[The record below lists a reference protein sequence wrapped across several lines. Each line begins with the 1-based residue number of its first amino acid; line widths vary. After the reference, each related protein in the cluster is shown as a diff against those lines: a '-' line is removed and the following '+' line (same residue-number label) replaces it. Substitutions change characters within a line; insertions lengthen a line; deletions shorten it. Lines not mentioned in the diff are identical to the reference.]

1 LTKNSYGITFSFK
14 GDIHL
19 DNSMTENR
27 SEQVK
32 KKEFE
37 ELFLPLLDNLYSIAL
52 RMTRNEKDAEDLVQE
67 TYLKAFRFFHRF
79 ERGTNARAWVL
90 TILTNTFRTRYRK
103 KKQEPNMVDFE
114 AVENFCLADEMV
126 KEITAADKSKAQG
139 AEIVTT
145 ILKDY
150 VSDDVI
156 EALEN
161 VPEQFRLAVLLS
173 DVEGFSYQEI
183 SEILGISVGTVK
195 SRIFRGRK
203 ILQKQL
209 WDFAKQRGILKG
221 K

>member
-1 LTKNSYGITFSFK
+1 MVFTGEYI
-14 GDIHL
+14 L
-19 DNSMTENR
+19 DNFMTENKAD
-27 SEQVK
+27 QAK
-32 KKEFE
+32 KREFE

-79 ERGTNARAWVL
+79 ERGTNARAWAL

-103 KKQEPNMVDFE
+103 KKQEPAMVDFE

-126 KEITAADKSKAQG
+126 KEITASDKSEARS
-139 AEIVTT
+139 ADIVTSV
-145 ILKDY
+145 LKDY
-150 VSDDVI
+150 VSDDII

-161 VPEQFRLAVLLS
+161 VPEQFRIAVLLS

-209 WDFAKQRGILKG
+209 WDFARQRGIVKG

>member
-1 LTKNSYGITFSFK
+1 
-14 GDIHL
+14 
-19 DNSMTENR
+19 MTENR

>member
-1 LTKNSYGITFSFK
+1 M
-14 GDIHL
+14 
-19 DNSMTENR
+19 DNFMTENKT
-27 SEQVK
+27 EQAK
-32 KKEFE
+32 KREFE
-37 ELFLPLLDNLYSIAL
+37 ELFVPLLDNLYSIAL
-52 RMTRNEKDAEDLVQE
+52 RMTRNERDAEDLVQE
-67 TYLKAFRFFHRF
+67 TYLKAYRFFHRF
-79 ERGTNARAWVL
+79 ERGTNARAWIL

-126 KEITAADKSKAQG
+126 KEIAAADKSEAQG
-139 AEIVTT
+139 ADIVTS

-150 VSDDVI
+150 VSDDII
-156 EALEN
+156 EALET
-161 VPEQFRLAVLLS
+161 VPEQFRIAVLLS

-183 SEILGISVGTVK
+183 SEILSISVGTVK

>member
-1 LTKNSYGITFSFK
+1 M
-14 GDIHL
+14 

-27 SEQVK
+27 AEQAK

-52 RMTRNEKDAEDLVQE
+52 RMTRNEKDAEELVQE

-103 KKQEPNMVDFE
+103 KKQEPSMVDFE

-126 KEITAADKSKAQG
+126 KEITASDKSVAQG
-139 AEIVTT
+139 AEIVTA

-161 VPEQFRLAVLLS
+161 VPEQFRMAVLLS

-209 WDFAKQRGILKG
+209 WEFAKQRGILKG

>member
-1 LTKNSYGITFSFK
+1 MSDSK
-14 GDIHL
+14 
-19 DNSMTENR
+19 

-32 KKEFE
+32 KKEYE
-37 ELFLPLLDNLYSIAL
+37 DLFLPLLDNLYSIAL

-67 TYLKAFRFFHRF
+67 SYLKAFRFFHRF
-79 ERGTNARAWVL
+79 ERGTNARAWIL

-103 KKQEPNMVDFE
+103 KKQEPDMVDYD
-114 AVENFCLADEMV
+114 AVENFCMADEMV
-126 KEITAADKSKAQG
+126 KEITAADKSEARG

-145 ILKDY
+145 VLKDY

-156 EALEN
+156 KALED
-161 VPEQFRLAVLLS
+161 VPEQFRIAVLLS

-209 WDFAKQRGILKG
+209 WDFAKQRGILKD

>member
-1 LTKNSYGITFSFK
+1 
-14 GDIHL
+14 
-19 DNSMTENR
+19 MTENKTD
-27 SEQVK
+27 QAK
-32 KKEFE
+32 KREFE

-52 RMTRNEKDAEDLVQE
+52 RMTRNERDAEDLVQE

-79 ERGTNARAWVL
+79 ERGTNARAWIL

-126 KEITAADKSKAQG
+126 QEITAADKSEARG
-139 AEIVTT
+139 AEVVTE

-150 VSDDVI
+150 VSDDII
-156 EALEN
+156 EALES
-161 VPEQFRLAVLLS
+161 VPDQFRIAVLLS

>member
-1 LTKNSYGITFSFK
+1 
-14 GDIHL
+14 L
-19 DNSMTENR
+19 DNIMAENKTE
-27 SEQVK
+27 QAK
-32 KKEFE
+32 KREFE

-52 RMTRNEKDAEDLVQE
+52 RMARNERDAEDLVQE
-67 TYLKAFRFFHRF
+67 TFLKAFRFFHRF
-79 ERGTNARAWVL
+79 ERGTNARAWIL

-126 KEITAADKSKAQG
+126 KEITATDKSEAQG
-139 AEIVTT
+139 AEVVTS

-150 VSDDVI
+150 VSDDII
-156 EALEN
+156 EALEE
-161 VPEQFRLAVLLS
+161 VPDQFRIAVLLS

-183 SEILGISVGTVK
+183 SEILNISVGTVK

>member
-1 LTKNSYGITFSFK
+1 MTKLFHKLKMVFTGEYI
-14 GDIHL
+14 L
-19 DNSMTENR
+19 DNFMTENKTD
-27 SEQVK
+27 QVK
-32 KKEFE
+32 KREFE

-79 ERGTNARAWVL
+79 ERGTNARAWAL

-103 KKQEPNMVDFE
+103 KKQEPAMVDFE

-126 KEITAADKSKAQG
+126 KEITASDKSEARS
-139 AEIVTT
+139 ADIVTSV
-145 ILKDY
+145 LKDY
-150 VSDDVI
+150 VSDDII
-156 EALEN
+156 EALES
-161 VPEQFRLAVLLS
+161 VPEQFRIAVLLS

-209 WDFAKQRGILKG
+209 WEFARQRGIVKG

>member
-1 LTKNSYGITFSFK
+1 MSEIKT
-14 GDIHL
+14 
-19 DNSMTENR
+19 
-27 SEQVK
+27 EQVK

-37 ELFLPLLDNLYSIAL
+37 ALFLPLLDNLYSIAL

-67 TYLKAFRFFHRF
+67 SYLKAFRFFHRF
-79 ERGTNARAWVL
+79 ERGTNARAWIL

-103 KKQEPNMVDFE
+103 KKQEPDMVDYD
-114 AVENFCLADEMV
+114 AVENFCMADEMV
-126 KEITAADKSKAQG
+126 KEITAADKSEARG
-139 AEIVTT
+139 AEIVTSL
-145 ILKDY
+145 LKDY

-156 EALEN
+156 EALES
-161 VPEQFRLAVLLS
+161 VPEQFRIAVLLS

-209 WDFAKQRGILKG
+209 WDFAKQRGILKE
-221 K
+221 KNP

>member
-1 LTKNSYGITFSFK
+1 
-14 GDIHL
+14 L
-19 DNSMTENR
+19 DNFMTENR
-27 SEQVK
+27 ADQAK

-126 KEITAADKSKAQG
+126 KEITAADKSEAQS
-139 AEIVTT
+139 ADIVTA

-150 VSDDVI
+150 VSDDII

-161 VPEQFRLAVLLS
+161 VPEQFRIAVLLS

>member
-1 LTKNSYGITFSFK
+1 MAETQT
-14 GDIHL
+14 DQ
-19 DNSMTENR
+19 D
-27 SEQVK
+27 K

-37 ELFLPLLDNLYSIAL
+37 GLFLPLLDNLYSIAL

-103 KKQEPNMVDFE
+103 KKQEPDMVDFD
-114 AVENFCLADEMV
+114 AVENFCLADELV
-126 KEITAADKSKAQG
+126 KEITASDKSEAQG
-139 AEIVTT
+139 AEAVTAL
-145 ILKDY
+145 LKDY
-150 VSDDVI
+150 VSDDI
-156 EALEN
+156 IKALEN
-161 VPEQFRLAVLLS
+161 VPEQFRIAVLLS

-183 SEILGISVGTVK
+183 SEILSISVGTVK

-221 K
+221 SHG

>member
-1 LTKNSYGITFSFK
+1 MHNKMNSITDTK
-14 GDIHL
+14 
-19 DNSMTENR
+19 
-27 SEQVK
+27 SEQAK

-37 ELFLPLLDNLYSIAL
+37 DLFLPLLDNLYSIAL
-52 RMTRNEKDAEDLVQE
+52 RMTRNNKDAEDLVQE
-67 TYLKAFRFFHRF
+67 SYLKAFRFFHRF
-79 ERGTNARAWVL
+79 ERGTNARAWIL

-103 KKQEPNMVDFE
+103 KKQEPDMVDYD
-114 AVENFCLADEMV
+114 AVENFCMADEMV
-126 KEITAADKSKAQG
+126 KEIKAADKSEARS
-139 AEIVTT
+139 ADIVTRV
-145 ILKDY
+145 LKDY

-161 VPEQFRLAVLLS
+161 VPEQFRIAVLLS

-209 WDFAKQRGILKG
+209 WNFIGY
-221 K
+221 

>member
-1 LTKNSYGITFSFK
+1 
-14 GDIHL
+14 L
-19 DNSMTENR
+19 DNFMTENKT
-27 SEQVK
+27 EQAK
-32 KKEFE
+32 KREFE
-37 ELFLPLLDNLYSIAL
+37 ELFVPLLDNLYSIAL
-52 RMTRNEKDAEDLVQE
+52 RMTRNERDAEDLVQE
-67 TYLKAFRFFHRF
+67 TYLKAYRFFHRF
-79 ERGTNARAWVL
+79 ERGTNARAWIL

-126 KEITAADKSKAQG
+126 KEIAAADKSEAQG
-139 AEIVTT
+139 ADIVTS

-150 VSDDVI
+150 VSDDII
-156 EALEN
+156 EALET
-161 VPEQFRLAVLLS
+161 VPEQFRIAVLLS

-183 SEILGISVGTVK
+183 SEILSISVGTVK

-221 K
+221 KLA

>member
-1 LTKNSYGITFSFK
+1 MG
-14 GDIHL
+14 
-19 DNSMTENR
+19 NSMTEDKT
-27 SEQVK
+27 EQAK
-32 KKEFE
+32 KREFE
-37 ELFLPLLDNLYSIAL
+37 ELFLPLLNNLYSIAL
-52 RMTRNEKDAEDLVQE
+52 RMTRNERDAEDLVQE

-79 ERGTNARAWVL
+79 ERGTNARAWIL

-126 KEITAADKSKAQG
+126 KEITAADKSEAKG
-139 AEIVTT
+139 ADMVNSV
-145 ILKDY
+145 LKDY
-150 VSDDVI
+150 VSDDI
-156 EALEN
+156 IDALES
-161 VPEQFRLAVLLS
+161 VPEQFRIAVLLS

-209 WDFAKQRGILKG
+209 WDFARQRGIVKA

>member
-1 LTKNSYGITFSFK
+1 M
-14 GDIHL
+14 

-27 SEQVK
+27 AEQAK

-103 KKQEPNMVDFE
+103 KKQEPSMVDFE

-126 KEITAADKSKAQG
+126 KEITASDKSVAQG
-139 AEIVTT
+139 AEIVTA

-161 VPEQFRLAVLLS
+161 VPEQFRMAVLLS

-209 WDFAKQRGILKG
+209 WEFAKQRGILKG